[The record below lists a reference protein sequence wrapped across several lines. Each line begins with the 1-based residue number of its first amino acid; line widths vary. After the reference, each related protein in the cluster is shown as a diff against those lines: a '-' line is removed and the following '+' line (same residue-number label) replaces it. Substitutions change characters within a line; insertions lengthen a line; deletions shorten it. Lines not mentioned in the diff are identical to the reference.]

1 MSQSSVKS
9 PSALHGYVPSGMT
22 PEAWAKVQKDERAE
36 SSKAMGATGS
46 NALRSTRRNALGQ
59 ALGGLAGTLL
69 PNAANAVSGGGKD
82 FAEATIRGQ
91 KFDDQKLDNKDF
103 SGADA
108 VDATF
113 KKASLRGARFFKSD
127 CERADFTGADLTGAS
142 LENANL
148 KDADLSGVRAEGTA
162 FSQTILDAKSIE
174 GADFTEAVLQPY
186 VQKKL
191 CTMVKDA
198 ATRDSLFCP

>member
-1 MSQSSVKS
+1 MGMLQSSVKS

-36 SSKAMGATGS
+36 ASKGIGATGS

-82 FAEATIRGQ
+82 FAEATIRSQ
-91 KFDDQKLDNKDF
+91 KFDGQKLDNKDF

-113 KKASLRGARFFKSD
+113 KGEFERGTIFQERLRARRFHRSRPHGCFPR
-127 CERADFTGADLTGAS
+127 ERQPEGCRFEWSARGGHRV
-142 LENANL
+142 
-148 KDADLSGVRAEGTA
+148 LSN
-162 FSQTILDAKSIE
+162 
-174 GADFTEAVLQPY
+174 
-186 VQKKL
+186 
-191 CTMVKDA
+191 
-198 ATRDSLFCP
+198 DS